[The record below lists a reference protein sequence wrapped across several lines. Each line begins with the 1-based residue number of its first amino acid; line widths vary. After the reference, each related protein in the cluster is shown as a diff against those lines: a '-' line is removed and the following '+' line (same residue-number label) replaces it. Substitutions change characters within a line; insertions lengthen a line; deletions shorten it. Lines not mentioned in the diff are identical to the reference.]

1 MSVNRN
7 QFAIHEGDEVF
18 GSDGDKVGKVIAV
31 QDDYVVVEKGWFF
44 PTDYYI
50 PASAVAS
57 YDNGQIF
64 LNVTK
69 DVALEQGWDTM
80 PVASDYTTTDTGTLT
95 DTGYVAAT
103 ETVDTTLDPA
113 IDRAYDP
120 ALNTAPVA
128 DLDTTGRVVEDTL
141 SVPVYEEE
149 LTATKTA
156 REVGGVRVEKDV
168 VLEEQGLD
176 VPVTEE
182 RLKVVRRA
190 VDRPVDATTAD
201 ATAFEEVIVD
211 VPVRVEDVEVAKRV
225 RVAEEIEIQKEEVE
239 RIEHVSDT
247 VRREE
252 VHLSEGIDNVVVDDD
267 NLPPR

>member
-1 MSVNRN
+1 MNTSRN

-31 QDDYVVVEKGWFF
+31 QNDYVVVEKGWFF

-50 PASAVAS
+50 PASAIAS

-64 LNVTK
+64 LNVSK

-80 PVASDYTTTDTGTLT
+80 PVVTDDYATTTAAGTGTLT

-103 ETVDTTLDPA
+103 DP
-113 IDRAYDP
+113 IDSTIDPAYDP
-120 ALNTAPVA
+120 AF
-128 DLDTTGRVVEDTL
+128 DTTARMDTDTTARTVDETL

-149 LTATKTA
+149 LTATKTQ
-156 REVGGVRVEKDV
+156 REVGGVRIEKDV
-168 VLEEQGLD
+168 VTEEQGLD

-190 VDRPVDATTAD
+190 VDRPVDAAD
-201 ATAFEEVIVD
+201 NTAFEEVIVD

-225 RVAEEIEIQKEEVE
+225 RVAEEIDIQKEEVE
-239 RIEHVSDT
+239 RVEHVSDT

-252 VHLSEGIDNVVVDDD
+252 VHLSEGIDNVVTDE
-267 NLPPR
+267 RGRSR

>member
-7 QFAIHEGDEVF
+7 QFAVHEGDEVF

-50 PASAVAS
+50 PASAIAS
-57 YDNGQIF
+57 YDNSQIF
-64 LNVTK
+64 LNVSK
-69 DVALEQGWDTM
+69 DVALDQGWDTM
-80 PVASDYTTTDTGTLT
+80 PVVGDEYATTAAVDSGTLT

-103 ETVDTTLDPA
+103 DTIDTTIDP
-113 IDRAYDP
+113 AYDP
-120 ALNTAPVA
+120 ALGTSARLDTDVA
-128 DLDTTGRVVEDTL
+128 DRTVGDTL

-156 REVGGVRVEKDV
+156 REVGGVRIEKDV
-168 VLEEQGLD
+168 VSEEQGLD

-190 VDRPVDATTAD
+190 VDRPVDAMDAE

-239 RIEHVSDT
+239 RVEHVSDT

-252 VHLSEGIDNVVVDDD
+252 VRLSEGIDNVVDERGT
-267 NLPPR
+267 NR